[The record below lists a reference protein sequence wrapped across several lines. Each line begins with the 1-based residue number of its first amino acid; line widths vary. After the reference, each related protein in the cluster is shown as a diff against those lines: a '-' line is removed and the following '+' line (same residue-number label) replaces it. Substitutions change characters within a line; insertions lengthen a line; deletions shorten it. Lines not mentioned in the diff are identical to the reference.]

1 MWTELVPAG
10 LTKARSESG
19 EFVGRESISFCALL
33 LGDGS
38 VGECMIVRIVC
49 NTVVVGTPAHVTV
62 SFLLH
67 ISVQQ
72 KQTGALK
79 FIFWSTSLNTSI
91 YFKYIYSFCTVS
103 PILYYCRCS
112 HFHFIDVSEVF
123 KKKKL

>member
-49 NTVVVGTPAHVTV
+49 NTVVVGTPVHVTV

-67 ISVQQ
+67 ISVQ
-72 KQTGALK
+72 L
-79 FIFWSTSLNTSI
+79 STETNGCTEVYFLE
-91 YFKYIYSFCTVS
+91 YKFKY
-103 PILYYCRCS
+103 
-112 HFHFIDVSEVF
+112 FHIF
-123 KKKKL
+123 